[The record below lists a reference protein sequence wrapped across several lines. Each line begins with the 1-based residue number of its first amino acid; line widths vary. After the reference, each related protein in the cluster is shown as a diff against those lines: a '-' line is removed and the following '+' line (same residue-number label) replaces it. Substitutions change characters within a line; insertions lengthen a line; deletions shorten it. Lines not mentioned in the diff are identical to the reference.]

1 MKNSKKGISLIVLVI
16 TIIVII
22 ILAAAV
28 ILTLNNNNPIKEA
41 NDARYAS
48 DVANMQAVLTNT
60 VSKIMAANQ
69 STITIKKTTIP
80 DTKLDT
86 EIEYTLDY
94 PTDKDNATGTITFA
108 KGTNKIPTETVT
120 DAEGNVTTKAGVLT
134 AWVTGKALPDYTS
147 GTEEWVVDEEGT
159 LTLTVGVD
167 TDNEATYPVS
177 GTVVDTTTGTETT
190 NP

>member
-60 VSKIMAANQ
+60 VAKIMAANQ
-69 STITIKKTTIP
+69 STIEITP
-80 DTKLDT
+80 T
-86 EIEYTLDY
+86 EITDGNLKATIGYTLDY
-94 PTDKDNATGTITFA
+94 PADKNNATGTITFE
-108 KGTNKIPTETVT
+108 KGTNTIPES
-120 DAEGNVTTKAGVLT
+120 GVLK
-134 AWVTGKALPDYTS
+134 AWKTGKALPNYTS
-147 GTEEWVVDEEGT
+147 GSETWKVDAEGT
-159 LTLTVGVD
+159 LTLTVGVG

-177 GTVVDTTTGTETT
+177 GTVVDTTT